1 MAEIQVSVYSDKG
14 TRDHNEDAYG
24 YKAEKGKACFV
35 VADGLGG
42 HEKGEMASAAAV
54 EYILLHFADIE
65 EYQQESLL
73 ELLKETDQAVKNS
86 QNIYPDMRTTV
97 AAAFVQEG
105 KFWYFHVGD
114 TRCYYLKNGCIYEQS
129 LDHSIP
135 QVEVGLGEI
144 TPEEIR
150 FHVDRNKLLKVLGDT
165 EELRIDQIREP
176 VDIEPGDAFLLC
188 TDGFWEY
195 VYETE
200 MEIDLI
206 KSRSPKEWTEYMV
219 KRLLLRPAAE
229 RDNFTV
235 LAGWF

>member
-1 MAEIQVSVYSDKG
+1 M
-14 TRDHNEDAYG
+14 
-24 YKAEKGKACFV
+24 
-35 VADGLGG
+35 
-42 HEKGEMASAAAV
+42 
-54 EYILLHFADIE
+54 
-65 EYQQESLL
+65 
-73 ELLKETDQAVKNS
+73 
-86 QNIYPDMRTTV
+86 
-97 AAAFVQEG
+97 
-105 KFWYFHVGD
+105 
-114 TRCYYLKNGCIYEQS
+114 
-129 LDHSIP
+129 
-135 QVEVGLGEI
+135 GEI

>member
-24 YKAEKGKACFV
+24 YRAEKGKACFV

-105 KFWYFHVGD
+105 KFPNASAANGVSWHLFTCNASSPD
-114 TRCYYLKNGCIYEQS
+114 TT
-129 LDHSIP
+129 LDI
-135 QVEVGLGEI
+135 EI
-144 TPEEIR
+144 TDDQGTVCRERMVRPKQFGI
-150 FHVDRNKLLKVLGDT
+150 HVPD
-165 EELRIDQIREP
+165 
-176 VDIEPGDAFLLC
+176 
-188 TDGFWEY
+188 
-195 VYETE
+195 
-200 MEIDLI
+200 
-206 KSRSPKEWTEYMV
+206 
-219 KRLLLRPAAE
+219 
-229 RDNFTV
+229 
-235 LAGWF
+235 

>member
-1 MAEIQVSVYSDKG
+1 M
-14 TRDHNEDAYG
+14 
-24 YKAEKGKACFV
+24 
-35 VADGLGG
+35 
-42 HEKGEMASAAAV
+42 
-54 EYILLHFADIE
+54 
-65 EYQQESLL
+65 
-73 ELLKETDQAVKNS
+73 
-86 QNIYPDMRTTV
+86 
-97 AAAFVQEG
+97 
-105 KFWYFHVGD
+105 
-114 TRCYYLKNGCIYEQS
+114 
-129 LDHSIP
+129 
-135 QVEVGLGEI
+135 
-144 TPEEIR
+144 
-150 FHVDRNKLLKVLGDT
+150 
-165 EELRIDQIREP
+165 RIDQIREP

>member
-1 MAEIQVSVYSDKG
+1 MDEPLSNLDAKLRVQMRSEIIKLHEALGATTIYVTHDQTEAMTMATRIVVMKLGYIQQIGNPIEIY
-14 TRDHNEDAYG
+14 
-24 YKAEKGKACFV
+24 
-35 VADGLGG
+35 
-42 HEKGEMASAAAV
+42 
-54 EYILLHFADIE
+54 
-65 EYQQESLL
+65 
-73 ELLKETDQAVKNS
+73 
-86 QNIYPDMRTTV
+86 
-97 AAAFVQEG
+97 
-105 KFWYFHVGD
+105 
-114 TRCYYLKNGCIYEQS
+114 
-129 LDHSIP
+129 
-135 QVEVGLGEI
+135 
-144 TPEEIR
+144 
-150 FHVDRNKLLKVLGDT
+150 NKLLKVLGDT